1 MSFIE
6 MRNIRKDFGESTILH
21 GVNMNLEKGEVIS
34 IIGPSGAGKSTL
46 LRCLNHLELIQGGSI
61 CVGGEYLAQ
70 ERDGRVVY
78 ADDVTARRI
87 LLRMGMVFQ
96 SFNLFPHMTVLDNI
110 LAAPVYVKGMKRE
123 DVIPTAD
130 ALLDKVGLLNKK
142 DVYPGSLSG
151 GQKQRVAIARALA
164 MNPDIMLFD
173 EPTSALDPELVGEV
187 LDTIASV
194 ATLGITMIIVTHE
207 MHFAQ
212 DISTKAVF
220 MSDGLIVEEGHPKE
234 FFSHPKEEQ
243 TRAFLRRMLKREEA

>member
-6 MRNIRKDFGESTILH
+6 MRNIRKDFGKNTILH
-21 GVNMNLEKGEVIS
+21 GVDMDLEKGKVIS

-61 CVGGEYLAQ
+61 CVEGEYLAQ
-70 ERDGRVVY
+70 EKDGRVVY

-123 DVIPTAD
+123 DVIPAAD

-164 MNPDIMLFD
+164 TSPEMLLCD
-173 EPTSALDPELVGEV
+173 EPTSALDPLTTKAMLALLQDINRKLGVTILIITHELAVVQAICSRVAVISDGRVAEIGEV
-187 LDTIASV
+187 AQVFTSPRSAETKRL
-194 ATLGITMIIVTHE
+194 LGR
-207 MHFAQ
+207 
-212 DISTKAVF
+212 
-220 MSDGLIVEEGHPKE
+220 EG
-234 FFSHPKEEQ
+234 
-243 TRAFLRRMLKREEA
+243 

>member
-6 MRNIRKDFGESTILH
+6 MRNIRKDFGKSTILH

-173 EPTSALDPELVGEV
+173 EPTSALDPEMVGDV
-187 LDTIASV
+187 LNVMKELAEQ
-194 ATLGITMIIVTHE
+194 GMTMIIVTHE
-207 MHFAQ
+207 MGFARQ
-212 DISTKAVF
+212 VANRVIFTA
-220 MSDGLIVEEGHPKE
+220 DGEFLEDGTPDQIFDNPQHPRLKE
-234 FFSHPKEEQ
+234 FLDKV
-243 TRAFLRRMLKREEA
+243 LNV

>member
-6 MRNIRKDFGESTILH
+6 MRNIRKDFGKNTILH
-21 GVNMNLEKGEVIS
+21 GVDMDLEKGKVIS

-70 ERDGRVVY
+70 EKDGKVVY

-173 EPTSALDPELVGEV
+173 EPTSALDPELTGEV
-187 LDTIASV
+187 LKTSSSWLMRI
-194 ATLGITMIIVTHE
+194 
-207 MHFAQ
+207 
-212 DISTKAVF
+212 
-220 MSDGLIVEEGHPKE
+220 
-234 FFSHPKEEQ
+234 
-243 TRAFLRRMLKREEA
+243 

>member
-6 MRNIRKDFGESTILH
+6 MRNIRKDFGKNTILH
-21 GVNMNLEKGEVIS
+21 GVDMNLEKGEVIS

-61 CVGGEYLAQ
+61 CVEGEYLAQ
-70 ERDGRVVY
+70 EKDGKVVY

-151 GQKQRVAIARALA
+151 GQKQRVAIARRL
-164 MNPDIMLFD
+164 P
-173 EPTSALDPELVGEV
+173 
-187 LDTIASV
+187 
-194 ATLGITMIIVTHE
+194 
-207 MHFAQ
+207 
-212 DISTKAVF
+212 
-220 MSDGLIVEEGHPKE
+220 
-234 FFSHPKEEQ
+234 
-243 TRAFLRRMLKREEA
+243 